1 MFRFLK
7 RLFWLAV
14 LCGIAWGVLFVSSA
28 TFGAQWRSFVTDQM
42 ADRGVFVQFAR
53 LTVDPFR
60 GLVARDVQV
69 FNDDNRTQLV
79 AALDRV
85 NIDFDLGRLLRGEM
99 VVESVDLA
107 ETNLSLPVDPDHPE
121 LTVVNVSGVTARVF
135 LANDRLDI
143 RRAEGDLAGIHL
155 SVTGSLILTPRNG
168 DAEQRKKAREEN
180 AAKRLKFIRDNRQQ
194 IQKALQ
200 WLERFQF
207 AQKPQIQIEV
217 NGEMEKVH
225 EMDARLT
232 LSARGLG
239 YGTYVC
245 QEIEAQAQ
253 YNAGFFDLTRLFL
266 RDKLGTL
273 DASAGWQSGG
283 DEVRFRLSTSADLHG
298 LASAFLNNDFLKEL
312 VLYEPPSLSMGG
324 TWFVGGEK
332 SKAARPINV
341 IGKLQSGRFNSR
353 GEIFDGLG
361 INFGVDP
368 AGFYL
373 RDGMLRHKSGTLGF
387 QAMYHETQGL
397 KYRATVKM
405 DPSAFLP
412 FLNQEASREVIRRF
426 GFKENS
432 SVFVRVEGAGGGPRL
447 ATTRTTGHAELRGFT
462 YKGVDFESADGD
474 LEIEGPVQ
482 VFRNINAR
490 RNDEALM
497 AGEVYVDT
505 ADHWVRLTDVTG
517 KLDPV
522 VIMGCFAPKVS
533 DYISRYKLSSATSVS
548 VAGTVG
554 WKDSEHNDLK
564 AVFRDETGTGIYS
577 LWGRDYGIKEPGGA
591 VTYKKSTL
599 TYDVAGRLFGK
610 PMSVKG
616 SVNLSPGAGDYTVS
630 LKAGSLPYTVIGK
643 DLPFGD
649 LTVGVAAEKGT
660 VAFDIGAGVFGGT
673 MSLKGSMDTNKKP
686 AHYQGELRVDA
697 ASFRQFAQ
705 TYSPGYDTEGDL
717 TGHFNF
723 TGVESDWRKLKGTG
737 AAIIVNGNLYA
748 IPIIGPLTSL
758 LTAIIPGSI
767 KGFNVAKKANCT
779 YTVADGFIVTDNF
792 EAFTSAFKIVTD
804 GSIDF
809 IKDDINFGAQVQVRG
824 IPGIL
829 LRPVSEL
836 LEYKGTGTVGKP
848 QWHLNPFGIGG
859 GKKEGQRTPPPVEE
873 AKDAGKPD
881 GKGENNSTS
890 PSLLK
895 RILPFGIGK

>member
-14 LCGIAWGVLFVSSA
+14 LCGMAWGVMFVSSA
-28 TFGAQWRSFVTDQM
+28 TFGAQWRGFVMDQM
-42 ADRGVFVQFAR
+42 ADRGVFVHFAR

-60 GLVARDVQV
+60 GLVARDVRV
-69 FNDDNRTQLV
+69 FNDEHRTQLV

-121 LTVVNVSGVTARVF
+121 LTVVNMAGVTARVF

-143 RRAEGDLAGIHL
+143 RRAEGDLAGIHV
-155 SVTGSLILTPRNG
+155 SVTGSLILTPKNG
-168 DAEQRKKAREEN
+168 DAEQRKKTREDN
-180 AAKRLKFIRDNRQQ
+180 AAKRMKFIRDNRQQ

-207 AQKPQIQIEV
+207 AQKPHIQIEV

-332 SKAARPINV
+332 SKAARPVNM

-412 FLNQEASREVIRRF
+412 FLSQENSREVIRRF
-426 GFKENS
+426 GFKES
-432 SVFVRVEGAGGGPRL
+432 SSIFVRVEGAGGGPRL

-462 YKGVDFESADGD
+462 YKGVSFDSADGD
-474 LEIEGPVQ
+474 LEIEGPIQ

-490 RNDEALM
+490 RNDEALA
-497 AGEVYVDT
+497 AGEVYVD
-505 ADHWVRLTDVTG
+505 AKERWVRLKEVTG
-517 KLDPV
+517 RLDPV

-533 DYISRYKLSSATSVS
+533 EYIFALQALPRHERD
-548 VAGTVG
+548 GVG
-554 WKDSEHNDLK
+554 H
-564 AVFRDETGTGIYS
+564 
-577 LWGRDYGIKEPGGA
+577 GR
-591 VTYKKSTL
+591 V
-599 TYDVAGRLFGK
+599 GRQ
-610 PMSVKG
+610 
-616 SVNLSPGAGDYTVS
+616 
-630 LKAGSLPYTVIGK
+630 
-643 DLPFGD
+643 
-649 LTVGVAAEKGT
+649 
-660 VAFDIGAGVFGGT
+660 
-673 MSLKGSMDTNKKP
+673 
-686 AHYQGELRVDA
+686 H
-697 ASFRQFAQ
+697 AQ
-705 TYSPGYDTEGDL
+705 
-717 TGHFNF
+717 
-723 TGVESDWRKLKGTG
+723 
-737 AAIIVNGNLYA
+737 
-748 IPIIGPLTSL
+748 
-758 LTAIIPGSI
+758 
-767 KGFNVAKKANCT
+767 
-779 YTVADGFIVTDNF
+779 
-792 EAFTSAFKIVTD
+792 
-804 GSIDF
+804 
-809 IKDDINFGAQVQVRG
+809 
-824 IPGIL
+824 
-829 LRPVSEL
+829 
-836 LEYKGTGTVGKP
+836 
-848 QWHLNPFGIGG
+848 
-859 GKKEGQRTPPPVEE
+859 
-873 AKDAGKPD
+873 
-881 GKGENNSTS
+881 
-890 PSLLK
+890 
-895 RILPFGIGK
+895 